1 MDVRYLVPDDV
12 KLPDSAIFAPQI
24 QTHVVSGANVMIK
37 ITLPDGSIREYEK
50 GTTSM
55 QVAQSIS
62 EGLARNVLAAKV
74 SNVVVDA
81 NKPINEDSTLSLL
94 TWNDAEGK
102 NTLWHSSAHLLAEA
116 LEALYPGVKF
126 WVGPPLENG
135 FYYDVD
141 MDGQPLTPA
150 DFEKIE
156 AKMLELARKNSEF
169 IRKEIS
175 KADAIQYFTE
185 KGDQYK
191 LDLLERLDDG
201 TITLYTQG
209 DFTDLCR
216 GPHIPNTG
224 FIKAVKVLNVAGA
237 YWKGD
242 EKNRMLTRIYGIA
255 FPKDKELKDYLILL
269 EEAKK
274 RDHRKLGKELEL
286 FTFSEKVGLGLPL
299 WLPKGAMLRER
310 LINFMQK
317 AQTKAGYLP
326 VVTPH
331 IANKDLYVCS
341 GHYEKYGADSFQ
353 PIKTPHEGEE
363 FFLKPMNCPH
373 HCEIYKASPKSYK
386 DLPVRYAEFGT
397 VYRYEQKGELHGLTR
412 VRGFTQDDAHLFVR
426 PDQVK
431 EEFLKVID
439 LVLHVFNA
447 LDFKE
452 YTAQISLRDP
462 ENKSKYIGSDENWAL
477 AEQAIIESAAEKGLK
492 TVTELGEAAFY
503 GPKLDFMVKDALG
516 RKWQLGTIQVD
527 YNLPERFELEYT
539 GSDNLKHRPV
549 MIHRAPFGSLERFIA
564 VLIEHCA
571 GKFPLWL
578 TPDQVAILPISEKY
592 NDYAKKV
599 LELLNNS
606 DIRGLVDERNEKIGK
621 KIRDN
626 ELNKIPFMLIVGE
639 KEAEEGMVA
648 VREQG
653 NGDIGTMSIED
664 FAKLIHTTIDN
675 DFKQKNN

>member
-1 MDVRYLVPDDV
+1 
-12 KLPDSAIFAPQI
+12 
-24 QTHVVSGANVMIK
+24 MIK
-37 ITLPDGSIREYEK
+37 ITLPDGSVREYEK
-50 GTTSM
+50 GTSSL
-55 QVAQSIS
+55 QIAQSIS

-74 SNVVVDA
+74 NNEVWDA
-81 NKPINEDSTLSLL
+81 TRPISSDATLNLL
-94 TWNDAEGK
+94 TWNDALGK
-102 NTLWHSSAHLLAEA
+102 ETMWHSSAHLMAEA

-141 MDGQPLTPA
+141 LNGENITPA

-156 AKMLELARKNSEF
+156 QKMLELARKNNVYQ
-169 IRKEIS
+169 RKEIS
-175 KADAIQYFTE
+175 KQEAVSYFEE
-185 KGDQYK
+185 KGDEYK
-191 LDLLERLDDG
+191 LDLLERLEDG
-201 TITLYTQG
+201 NITLYSQG
-209 DFTDLCR
+209 NFTDLCR

-224 FIKAVKVLNVAGA
+224 FIKAAKILNIAGA

-242 EKNRMLTRIYGIA
+242 EKNKMLTRIYGIT
-255 FPKDKELKDYLILL
+255 FPKDKELKEYLVLL

-317 AQTKAGYLP
+317 AQTKAGYVP

-331 IANKDLYVCS
+331 IALKDLYVCS

-373 HCEIYKASPKSYK
+373 HCEIYKSSPKSYK

-431 EEFLKVID
+431 EEFCKVID
-439 LVLHVFNA
+439 LVLQVFSA
-447 LDFKE
+447 LDFKD

-462 ENKSKYIGSDENWAL
+462 ENKTKYIGSEENWKL
-477 AEQAIIESAAEKGLK
+477 AEQAIIESAAEKGLR
-492 TVTELGEAAFY
+492 TVVELGEAAFY

-539 GSDNLKHRPV
+539 GSDNQKHRPV

-571 GKFPLWL
+571 GNFPLWL
-578 TPDQVAILPISEKY
+578 TPDQFAVLPLSEKY
-592 NDYAKKV
+592 NDYAQKV
-599 LELLNNS
+599 VDQLRNSEL
-606 DIRGLVDERNEKIGK
+606 RGFLDDRNETIGK

-626 ELNKIPFMLIVGE
+626 EVKKVPFMLVVGE
-639 KEAEEGMVA
+639 KEEADYVVS
-648 VREQG
+648 VREHG
-653 NGDIGTMSIED
+653 KGDIGVFSAEQFVKHIQQLIEKD
-664 FAKLIHTTIDN
+664 FNQKLN
-675 DFKQKNN
+675 S

>member
-1 MDVRYLVPDDV
+1 ML
-12 KLPDSAIFAPQI
+12 FAGE
-24 QTHVVSGANVMIK
+24 TAMIK
-37 ITLPDGSIREYEK
+37 ITLPDGSVREYEK
-50 GTTSM
+50 GTSSL
-55 QVAQSIS
+55 QIAQSIS

-74 SNVVVDA
+74 NNEVWDA
-81 NKPINEDSTLSLL
+81 TRPISSDATLNLL
-94 TWNDAEGK
+94 TWNDALGK
-102 NTLWHSSAHLLAEA
+102 ETMWHSSAHLMAEA

-141 MDGQPLTPA
+141 LNGENITPA

-156 AKMLELARKNSEF
+156 QKMLELARKNNVYQ
-169 IRKEIS
+169 RKEIS
-175 KADAIQYFTE
+175 KQEAVSYFEE
-185 KGDQYK
+185 KGDEYK
-191 LDLLERLDDG
+191 LDLLERLEDG
-201 TITLYTQG
+201 NITLYSQG
-209 DFTDLCR
+209 NFTDLCR

-224 FIKAVKVLNVAGA
+224 FIKAAKILNIAGA

-242 EKNRMLTRIYGIA
+242 EKNKMLTRIYGIT
-255 FPKDKELKDYLILL
+255 FPKDKELKEYLVLL

-317 AQTKAGYLP
+317 AQTKAGYVP

-331 IANKDLYVCS
+331 IALKDLYVCS

-373 HCEIYKASPKSYK
+373 HCEIYKSSPKSYK

-431 EEFLKVID
+431 EEFCKVID
-439 LVLHVFNA
+439 LVLQVFSA
-447 LDFKE
+447 LDFKD

-462 ENKSKYIGSDENWAL
+462 ENKTKYIGSEENWKL
-477 AEQAIIESAAEKGLK
+477 AEQAIIESAAEKGLR
-492 TVTELGEAAFY
+492 TVVELGEAAFY

-539 GSDNLKHRPV
+539 GSDNQKHRPV

-571 GKFPLWL
+571 GNFPLWL
-578 TPDQVAILPISEKY
+578 TPDQFAVLPLSEKY
-592 NDYAKKV
+592 NDYAQKV
-599 LELLNNS
+599 VDQLRNSEL
-606 DIRGLVDERNEKIGK
+606 RGFLDDRNETIGK

-626 ELNKIPFMLIVGE
+626 EVKKVPFMLVVGE
-639 KEAEEGMVA
+639 KEEADYVVS
-648 VREQG
+648 VREHG
-653 NGDIGTMSIED
+653 KGDIGVFSAEQFVKHIQQLIEKD
-664 FAKLIHTTIDN
+664 FNQKLN
-675 DFKQKNN
+675 S

>member
-1 MDVRYLVPDDV
+1 
-12 KLPDSAIFAPQI
+12 
-24 QTHVVSGANVMIK
+24 MIK
-37 ITLPDGSIREYEK
+37 ITLPDGSVREYQK

-55 QVAQSIS
+55 QIAQSIS

-74 SNVVVDA
+74 NNVVVDA
-81 NKPINEDSTLSLL
+81 NRAINEDATLSLL

-102 NTLWHSSAHLLAEA
+102 NTLWHSTAHLMAEA

-141 MDGQPLTPA
+141 LGGQTLSTA

-156 AKMLELARKNSEF
+156 TKMLELARQNNEYV
-169 IRKEIS
+169 RKEMS
-175 KADAIQYFTE
+175 KADAIAYFTD
-185 KGDQYK
+185 KGDEYK
-191 LDLLERLDDG
+191 LDLLERLEDG
-201 TITLYTQG
+201 SISFYTQG
-209 DFTDLCR
+209 NFTDLCR

-224 FIKAVKVLNVAGA
+224 FIKAVKLLNVAGA

-242 EKNRMLTRIYGIA
+242 EKNKMLTRVYGIG
-255 FPKDKELKDYLILL
+255 FPKDKELKEYLTML

-286 FTFSEKVGLGLPL
+286 FTFSEKVGMGLPL
-299 WLPKGAMLRER
+299 WLPKGTMLRER
-310 LINFMQK
+310 LIQFMQK

-331 IANKDLYVCS
+331 IAQKELYVCS
-341 GHYEKYGADSFQ
+341 GHYEKYGKDSFQ

-386 DLPVRYAEFGT
+386 DLPVRFAEFGT
-397 VYRYEQKGELHGLTR
+397 VYRYEQHGELHGLTR

-431 EEFLKVID
+431 EEFCKVID
-439 LVLHVFNA
+439 LVLQVFNA
-447 LDFKE
+447 LDFKD

-462 ENKSKYIGSDENWAL
+462 ENKSKYIGSEENWQL
-477 AEQAIIESAAEKGLK
+477 AEQAIIESAAEKGLR

-539 GSDNLKHRPV
+539 GSDNQKHRPV

-564 VLIEHCA
+564 VLIEHC
-571 GKFPLWL
+571 GGNFPLWL

-599 LELLNNS
+599 LELLKNS

-626 ELNKIPFMLIVGE
+626 EVNKIPFMLVVGE
-639 KEAEEGMVA
+639 KEEAEGMIA
-648 VREQG
+648 VREHG
-653 NGDIGTMSIED
+653 KGDIGSMKIEE
-664 FAKLIHTTIDN
+664 FAQLIQTRIEN

>member
-1 MDVRYLVPDDV
+1 
-12 KLPDSAIFAPQI
+12 
-24 QTHVVSGANVMIK
+24 MIK

-50 GTTSM
+50 GTNSF
-55 QVAQSIS
+55 QIAQSIS
-62 EGLARNVLAAKV
+62 EGLARNVLAAKI
-74 SNVVVDA
+74 NNEIWDA
-81 NKPINEDSTLSLL
+81 SRPINSDSTLSLL
-94 TWNDAEGK
+94 TWNDDLGK
-102 NTLWHSSAHLLAEA
+102 QTLWHSSAHIMAEA
-116 LEALYPGVKF
+116 LEILYPGIKF

-141 MDGQPLTPA
+141 LGDHILSPL

-156 AKMLELARKNSEF
+156 QKILELARQNNNF
-169 IRKEIS
+169 IRKEIT
-175 KADAIQYFTE
+175 KVDAITYFTD
-185 KGDQYK
+185 KNDSYK
-191 LDLLERLDDG
+191 LDLLERLEDG
-201 TITLYTQG
+201 NITLYTQG
-209 DFTDLCR
+209 NFTDLCR

-224 FIKAVKVLNVAGA
+224 FIKAAKILNIAGA

-242 EKNRMLTRIYGIA
+242 EKNKMLTRIYGIT
-255 FPKDKELKDYLILL
+255 FPKDKELKEYLVLL

-310 LINFMQK
+310 LIQFMQK

-331 IANKDLYVCS
+331 IALKELYVCS

-353 PIKTPHEGEE
+353 AIQTPHEGEE

-373 HCEIYKASPKSYK
+373 HCEIFKSSPKSYK
-386 DLPVRYAEFGT
+386 DLPIRYAEFGT

-431 EEFLKVID
+431 EEFCKVID

-447 LDFKE
+447 LDFKD

-462 ENKSKYIGSDENWAL
+462 NNKSKYIGSDENWQL
-477 AEQAIIESAAEKGLK
+477 AEQAIIESSAEKGLR
-492 TVTELGEAAFY
+492 TIVELGEAAFY

-539 GSDNLKHRPV
+539 GSDNQKHRPV

-564 VLIEHCA
+564 VLIEHC
-571 GKFPLWL
+571 GGNFPLWL
-578 TPDQVAILPISEKY
+578 TPDQFAILPLSEKY

-599 LELLNNS
+599 QADLLS
-606 DIRGLVDERNEKIGK
+606 FDLRGFVDDRNEKIGK
-621 KIRDN
+621 KIRDQ
-626 ELNKIPFMLIVGE
+626 ELMKIPFMLIVGE
-639 KEAEEGMVA
+639 KEENEGKISLRA
-648 VREQG
+648 HG
-653 NGDIGTMSIED
+653 KGDIGEYNIDDFVKYVNQMIEND
-664 FAKLIHTTIDN
+664 FNQKLIS
-675 DFKQKNN
+675 